1 MPNESQM
8 RRVDVGL
15 TGGIA
20 CGKSEAAQVLKD
32 LGVAVLD
39 TDTVAHELM
48 EPGRPIFEAVV
59 KRFGDTILADD
70 GRIDRAVLG
79 DRVFRDPGEREALN
93 ALVHP
98 AVGTAWQE
106 WVAER
111 RERGESGVVAIPLL
125 FEVGAT
131 EGWTAIVCISA
142 PETIMVDRLRRR
154 GLSEEEA
161 QLRVQAQMPV
171 DEKARR
177 SDYIIENDRTL
188 NDLKE
193 RVTATWRQIIEKEHV
208 DHG

>member
-48 EPGRPIFEAVV
+48 APGLPVFEAVV
-59 KRFGDTILADD
+59 KRFGEAILADD
-70 GRIDRAVLG
+70 GRIDREVLG

-98 AVGTAWQE
+98 AVRAAWQE